1 MTWIGAMNSLQREVI
16 ELHGRQSCH
25 YQLANP
31 WNQPLGRIDAFL
43 QPILLD
49 PQSYVVEPGARL
61 VSSNLVGVARNR
73 QIVEETLHLKEID
86 GRLRRDLRLRSLLPP
101 QERLAGAVCSLV
113 DSRQWTSSYYH
124 WFLDCLPRL
133 IAAEDHSRRSGEIT
147 RVIVPAS
154 LNRWQSESLAMLGI
168 SSDRQI
174 AHRPVMRGGL
184 AVERLIAYVA
194 HRWQRLGDAPFD
206 ATSPWALQQL
216 AVRLSQ
222 ATPDG
227 GIAFP
232 RRIYLSRKGVPSRQV
247 ANEEAV
253 LALLEPHSFVAIQSE
268 KLSLGEQIA
277 LFRQATHIVAPHGAS
292 LTNLLHARGGSVL
305 ELFQEGHGVRPDFF
319 QLAKING
326 LDYLHAL
333 CPSSGPEQHIKVS
346 SDVIEAYLARTL

>member
-1 MTWIGAMNSLQREVI
+1 MSGSQREVI
-16 ELHGRQSCH
+16 ELHGRQSRN

-43 QPILLD
+43 RPILLD
-49 PQSYVVEPGARL
+49 PQSYGVEPGARL

-73 QIVEETLHLKEID
+73 KIVEETLHLKEID
-86 GRLRRDLRLRSLLPP
+86 GQLRRDLRLRSLLPP
-101 QERLAGAVCSLV
+101 QERISGAVCSLI
-113 DSRQWTSSYYH
+113 DSRQWTGSFYH

-133 IAAEDHSRRSGEIT
+133 IAADDHSRRSGEIT

-154 LNRWQSESLAMLGI
+154 LNRWQGESLAILGI
-168 SSDRQI
+168 NSDRQI
-174 AHRPVMRGGL
+174 AHRPVGRGGL

-216 AVRLSQ
+216 AARLSQ
-222 ATPDG
+222 ATPAT
-227 GIAFP
+227 AFALP
-232 RRIYLSRKGVPSRQV
+232 PRIYLSRKGVQTRQV
-247 ANEEAV
+247 ANEAEV
-253 LALLEPHSFVAIQSE
+253 LARLEPHGFVAIQSE

-319 QLAKING
+319 QLAMING

-333 CPSSGPEQHIKVS
+333 CPSNGPEQHIKVS
-346 SDVIEAYLARTL
+346 REVIESYLARTL

>member
-1 MTWIGAMNSLQREVI
+1 MSGSQREVI
-16 ELHGRQSCH
+16 ELHGRQSCN

-31 WNQPLGRIDAFL
+31 WNQPLGRIEAFL
-43 QPILLD
+43 RPILLD
-49 PQSYVVEPGARL
+49 PQSYGVEPGARL

-73 QIVEETLHLKEID
+73 KIVEETLHLKEID
-86 GRLRRDLRLRSLLPP
+86 GQLRRDLRLRSLLPP
-101 QERLAGAVCSLV
+101 QERISGAVCSLI
-113 DSRQWTSSYYH
+113 DSRQWTGSYYH

-133 IAAEDHSRRSGEIT
+133 IAADDHSRRSGEIT
-147 RVIVPAS
+147 RVIVPDS
-154 LNRWQSESLAMLGI
+154 LNRWQGESLAILGI

-174 AHRPVMRGGL
+174 AHRPVGGGGL

-216 AVRLSQ
+216 AARLSQ
-222 ATPDG
+222 ATP
-227 GIAFP
+227 ASPFALP
-232 RRIYLSRKGVPSRQV
+232 PRIYLSRKGVPTRQV
-247 ANEEAV
+247 ANEAEVMAR
-253 LALLEPHSFVAIQSE
+253 LEPHGFVAIQSE

-319 QLAKING
+319 QLAMING
-326 LDYLHAL
+326 LHYLHAL
-333 CPSSGPEQHIKVS
+333 CPCNGPEQHIKVS

>member
-1 MTWIGAMNSLQREVI
+1 MNSLQREVI

-154 LNRWQSESLAMLGI
+154 LNRWQGESLAMLGI
-168 SSDRQI
+168 TAIAKLPTDRSCG
-174 AHRPVMRGGL
+174 A
-184 AVERLIAYVA
+184 A
-194 HRWQRLGDAPFD
+194 
-206 ATSPWALQQL
+206 WAW
-216 AVRLSQ
+216 
-222 ATPDG
+222 TG
-227 GIAFP
+227 
-232 RRIYLSRKGVPSRQV
+232 
-247 ANEEAV
+247 
-253 LALLEPHSFVAIQSE
+253 
-268 KLSLGEQIA
+268 
-277 LFRQATHIVAPHGAS
+277 
-292 LTNLLHARGGSVL
+292 
-305 ELFQEGHGVRPDFF
+305 
-319 QLAKING
+319 
-326 LDYLHAL
+326 
-333 CPSSGPEQHIKVS
+333 
-346 SDVIEAYLARTL
+346 